1 MAKAKASAPDTPARE
16 TTPAPETTQQQ
27 AGAGETQAKNETE
40 PVIVALLVTA
50 KVEGFCRAGRAWHK
64 EQTRVEIADLTE
76 QQVIALFE
84 EPMLEVVGV
93 AE

>member
-1 MAKAKASAPDTPARE
+1 MAKKSSTNKPQPAGTSAP
-16 TTPAPETTQQQ
+16 APDTTQQQ
-27 AGAGETQAKNETE
+27 AGAGETQASE
-40 PVIVALLVTA
+40 PTIVALLVTSQ
-50 KVEGFCRAGRAWHK
+50 VEGFRRAGRAWHK
-64 EQTRVEIADLTE
+64 EQTRVEIADLSE